1 MGCASFSGTNPC
13 KFKDEFSLLHKSYRL
28 PRIYDINSLQDNKIW
43 LNNNIDHFITL
54 NKLPPL
60 IKGYLNAGG
69 MVSKNFYIDREF
81 ETIDYCV
88 IMLTD
93 KIVSRYQKKFFN

>member
-1 MGCASFSGTNPC
+1 MGCASFSGTNPT
-13 KFKDEFSLLHKSYRL
+13 KFKDEFSLLYKNYRL
-28 PRIYDINSLQDNKIW
+28 PRNYDISSLQDNQIS
-43 LNNNIDHFITL
+43 LGTDIDHITTL

-93 KIVSRYQKKFFN
+93 KIVSRYQKKFF